1 MEEQKNILTFD
12 DALESDT
19 IEFKTE
25 DYFKPDFNLNVS
37 NQMSMEEAVKNQGIN
52 DRIISDI
59 KNNLKPET
67 SVLESI
73 GTGVSSAA
81 RAIKNTIPDALDSLT
96 IMSKNVDWFYPNMTE
111 EERDNM
117 ALEIA
122 LTRKANKSFEAMESH
137 YNGTDNWITMGS
149 AAIAQFLGQMSLNAL
164 VPGLGSLQMGVQTAS
179 DTALD
184 YAVDVMEKEGYNMRK
199 AGNWKDNAITL
210 ANGAVQAFIEHKLG
224 AERLVN
230 GAFNRA
236 MTGTLRAGA
245 TTAFSEGA
253 EEFTQE
259 WAGYLFNTLAG
270 HEDRTVGQ
278 VLSDALT
285 GAVVGGLIGGTAGA
299 TAYKTKTSDIA
310 KVLREKFGYEPKL
323 ANAMAQDMVDNAMYK
338 SKEEMTIQ
346 AQFKYHYGDNYNNFV
361 NKVKTLLQEAGWE
374 RRNPGKDLNTFA
386 QLNADTLISP
396 FINMANMSNMSAKDF
411 FDIAN
416 MEVIGN
422 QVVLNTQRFDNPNEV
437 RRRIKEVEAQI
448 KEENLKQ
455 GIDNRARKQQLQ
467 SQKKTLQTILN
478 KLKFEEMFDKEAINN
493 QLAKIQQED
502 VENKMPEVASS
513 LKGIVEDWDF
523 NHKGMYVGKH
533 RIPVNMLVVDLKDI
547 NISHMDG
554 EANPNYKNKQLQNRV
569 RNDIKDDVRLQQKSN
584 NLQPESLV
592 FGNDTTT
599 GAPVVNMD
607 GDIIAGN
614 GRGELLRR
622 AYINQEQVP
631 GLKERIEAYK
641 NLLRQQGYDIEG
653 MEMPV
658 LIRQID
664 VPVEQQVAIASVSNI
679 PTMSAFQHSQRAKN
693 DAKVIADKNL
703 TDPMAF
709 LSSLTPDEKVEFELE
724 KGNIDQLALDRRFND
739 AVMALILNDNKLFE
753 NLILGN
759 KLPKKIISGI
769 SNAVKTSNLLERLKT
784 DTGMREDIRNALIS
798 APKTNSDNLA
808 MNIQQAT
815 VGEDNPFNKNSLL
828 LLFTEGNSLQISE
841 GLNNILGRIEQYE
854 DLISKDSLL
863 KYQTPIYSQEDL
875 MKQTLKDIALTKEY
889 FTDKGQIRTDFQDG
903 SKQQKLSQNLLALFT
918 SEAPSQ
924 SGSVEQ
930 QVISEESPSLFD
942 YEPTETPTET
952 QETVATE
959 GIEPTQTELT
969 PETQEAIKEDT
980 LPEVA
985 KEDTT
990 TPDKIEDF
998 GEYLYGAKKDL
1009 WTSYKENIK
1018 KEVPSSFSD
1027 IKVSELFPEPN
1038 YEKLIANGVDVNA
1051 LATIKALRDYI
1062 PTKPRDVSYKYK
1074 QERWL
1079 NIFNS
1084 IRGIT
1089 QSIIDNN
1096 FDIAYLDEL
1105 LKSSEYRSL
1114 KDKID
1119 LYRLLGYPYFK
1130 KADGF
1135 NYMPMRIHTDEN
1147 GKTYMTSSYYEGD
1160 RDGYAVY
1167 YKHRNIT
1174 NPEGNYY
1181 FNDLDEV
1188 LATIKNIID
1197 AESNSQTKKTT
1208 FDIYYKGNN
1217 RNEIFLGKKIR
1228 SGKYIDLHTFETVK
1242 EAREYLEN
1250 NYDSLVKE
1258 LEALKQKPK
1267 DRGEVNEA
1275 RVGDDY
1281 RQGSN
1286 ATPEM
1291 YADMFGFRGVQFG
1304 NWVEQKTRQV
1314 DMNEA
1319 YDALIDLTKVLDI
1332 PTRAISLNGTLG
1344 LAFGAR
1350 GKGSASA
1357 HYEPDN
1363 IVINLT
1369 KKKGAGSLAHEWFH
1383 ALDNYFMNKDK
1394 RVGRYTTEEASKY
1407 DVQFIKSMRPE
1418 LEKAFSAVRE
1428 AIKETELAKRSGQYD
1443 TGSKEYWTTI
1453 REMGAR
1459 TFEQYI
1465 KDKLQEKGVV
1475 NDFLVNLISSN
1486 DDKNV
1491 YLNENEKEKV
1501 YQAYDN
1507 LFNIMETRE
1516 TENGNI
1522 ELYQGSRY
1530 NGFFDADLKTIL
1542 LGENMNEGTLQHEI
1556 AHFFLDRCF
1565 EIWQNGTGTE
1575 QFNERFQQIADI
1587 LNIRREQTTLT
1598 TSQQEQWAR
1607 MTEAYLFGKG
1617 TPAGRMPL
1625 MNQFLQW
1632 VPAQYEAIENLQYL
1646 GSDGKY
1652 HNPVL
1657 TDQAMNLFDA
1667 LYQNGIVAT
1676 SPAIDFKPIE
1686 DKEHNIIVA
1695 DTETQKERVKTL
1707 NDGAVKGEGQ
1717 QLNLS
1722 EMAQD
1727 KSLYENKKTQL
1738 WEEVVAEKE
1747 ETTPAEKPT
1756 FIQKVFLGKG
1766 TNTQNQMRAEA
1777 EKWIKNNPK
1786 HAERLIEGS
1795 DLLDISN
1802 GLFMN
1807 DSGIEPTTLFL
1818 TYAEMNEDKLSK
1830 ATHDD
1835 IILKAEAIRQLAAK
1849 TLGLTNKHKSI
1860 FLDGFNY
1867 IIGQR
1872 EQKLALARYGNVENA
1887 VNLLRDD
1894 MNKTVEKWA
1903 TRIAQTESN
1912 SEQRKQ
1918 VVNEMVKEMEQEFG
1932 QTLDGNIFYQE
1943 DIEKLIK
1950 MAKSDTPYIKNKAK
1964 SIAKK
1969 LAKLEIPEAERTQL
1983 LNLADNAQKAIDSG
1997 ALNSNNKEVLEKACG
2012 DIKAYQDFL
2021 GKETINPTKYQ
2032 SMVQELMP
2040 RLMLSSPSTHITN
2053 IFSNTIEGAILSGT
2067 LKYQYRKY
2075 GNVVDSNKIEQA
2087 RKHIAD
2093 VYDLTGINLAQ
2104 ISNLKDTSLVGGE
2117 YKMLTPD
2124 NQAKGLQKID
2134 PMRFL
2139 AKEDNYFR
2147 NKQFIDTIAYIAS
2160 KDAKGDSKKANE
2172 LFEEYLKIGN
2182 KSEYAIKARYQAVLC
2197 GELATFTQNGAF
2209 ARAMTTIRKALDTVS
2224 FGKDSKGLGT
2234 FLMPFVKT
2242 PSNIIQMGA
2251 EAIASPFTVGYK
2263 MFKGKEI
2270 NLSDRLAVG
2279 NLIGSAIL
2287 FGLASAIGAVYEPKK
2302 NKYDYKGDS
2311 LVLGGVRFKLSNFGV
2326 IAAPLRQ
2333 ILLISNAI
2341 TGKGKWTQDTLNTG
2355 ISTLPGFDALDD
2367 LTQLRDKPIEF
2378 FNNTLG
2384 NATQRL
2390 VPSIARYPIRYAT
2403 KDMPKTKNKWLKP
2416 YARAIGMAK
2425 TSQKI
2430 DDVGEVFLRMAFGY
2444 NIDWK

>member
-19 IEFKTE
+19 IDFKTE

-37 NQMSMEEAVKNQGIN
+37 NQMTMEEAVKNQGIN

-73 GTGVSSAA
+73 GAGVSSAA

-137 YNGTDNWITMGS
+137 YNETDNWITMGS

-299 TAYKTKTSDIA
+299 TAYKLNTSNIA

-323 ANAMAQDMVDNAMYK
+323 ADAMAQDMVDTTK
-338 SKEEMTIQ
+338 SSATEEMTIQ
-346 AQFKYHYGDNYNNFV
+346 AQFKYHYGENYNNFV
-361 NKVKTLLQEAGWE
+361 NKVKTLLKEAGWE
-374 RRNPGKDLNTFA
+374 RRNPGKDLNAFA

-396 FINMANMSNMSAKDF
+396 FINMANMSNMPAKDF

-478 KLKFEEMFDKEAINN
+478 KLKFEEMFDREAINN

-569 RNDIKDDVRLQQKSN
+569 RNNIKDDVRLQQKSN

-759 KLPKKIISGI
+759 KLPKKIISGV

-863 KYQTPIYSQEDL
+863 KNQTPIYSQEDL

-918 SEAPSQ
+918 SETPSQ

-930 QVISEESPSLFD
+930 QVMSEEDNLLFQNDRQEYTQDKGYEIGYSDYADIRKSEIYKTIESKIDTINEYLKSLGLNPEKSMSINRKGGVSGYINSKIGIIRISDHPSFYDYSQISVSANEDIETIKEKINELNRQQKLQDNEIKLEEEKNKNNLLIQIEELENKIQEMKSSPMFEEMENYYNLGKNVSKSTRHEIKKAERAKNPNIQKYIDKFGNDSLNELQKRLNSKKTELKRKYNISYSSDTGNIYYQSAFAGSRVDYDRPSL
-942 YEPTETPTET
+942 
-952 QETVATE
+952 
-959 GIEPTQTELT
+959 
-969 PETQEAIKEDT
+969 EAIGSGEGNQAHGWGLYYALDKDVAENYRQTFISGKSSVDILVDGERIDITNASEFEKQVWDEIKNRAINKE
-980 LPEVA
+980 EA
-985 KEDTT
+985 KTIIDDYLESQKLQENIRED
-990 TPDKIEDF
+990 I
-998 GEYLYGAKKDL
+998 L
-1009 WTSYKENIK
+1009 KEN
-1018 KEVPSSFSD
+1018 
-1027 IKVSELFPEPN
+1027 PN
-1038 YEKLIANGVDVNA
+1038 DENTKEKLKNIREH
-1051 LATIKALRDYI
+1051 IKFLESID
-1062 PTKPRDVSYKYK
+1062 TNK
-1074 QERWL
+1074 L
-1079 NIFNS
+1079 NIKENKGQVHEVDIPEMPYLLDEQKLYS
-1084 IRGIT
+1084 Q
-1089 QSIIDNN
+1089 QSDFVKNAIDN
-1096 FDIAYLDEL
+1096 AYN
-1105 LKSSEYRSL
+1105 SL
-1114 KDKID
+1114 TDLQKKMFKDK
-1119 LYRLLGYPYFK
+1119 
-1130 KADGF
+1130 
-1135 NYMPMRIHTDEN
+1135 TDV
-1147 GKTYMTSSYYEGD
+1147 KDY
-1160 RDGYAVY
+1160 
-1167 YKHRNIT
+1167 
-1174 NPEGNYY
+1174 
-1181 FNDLDEV
+1181 
-1188 LATIKNIID
+1188 
-1197 AESNSQTKKTT
+1197 KKTT
-1208 FDIYYKGNN
+1208 
-1217 RNEIFLGKKIR
+1217 GKKIYQ
-1228 SGKYIDLHTFETVK
+1228 GIAYALYNTN
-1242 EAREYLEN
+1242 EN
-1250 NYDSLVKE
+1250 GENGSKLTSE
-1258 LEALKQKPK
+1258 LLNKQ
-1267 DRGEVNEA
+1267 G
-1275 RVGDDY
+1275 
-1281 RQGSN
+1281 
-1286 ATPEM
+1286 
-1291 YADMFGFRGVQFG
+1291 
-1304 NWVEQKTRQV
+1304 
-1314 DMNEA
+1314 
-1319 YDALIDLTKVLDI
+1319 I
-1332 PTRAISLNGTLG
+1332 
-1344 LAFGAR
+1344 
-1350 GKGSASA
+1350 KGIT
-1357 HYEPDN
+1357 YEGQEDGRCFVIFNPD
-1363 IVINLT
+1363 
-1369 KKKGAGSLAHEWFH
+1369 
-1383 ALDNYFMNKDK
+1383 
-1394 RVGRYTTEEASKY
+1394 
-1407 DVQFIKSMRPE
+1407 DVQVVNKFYQ
-1418 LEKAFSAVRE
+1418 
-1428 AIKETELAKRSGQYD
+1428 KETS
-1443 TGSKEYWTTI
+1443 SKP
-1453 REMGAR
+1453 
-1459 TFEQYI
+1459 
-1465 KDKLQEKGVV
+1465 
-1475 NDFLVNLISSN
+1475 N
-1486 DDKNV
+1486 
-1491 YLNENEKEKV
+1491 
-1501 YQAYDN
+1501 
-1507 LFNIMETRE
+1507 
-1516 TENGNI
+1516 
-1522 ELYQGSRY
+1522 SRY

-1575 QFNERFQQIADI
+1575 QFNERFQQIADM

-1646 GSDGKY
+1646 GADGKY

-1667 LYQNGIVAT
+1667 LYQNGIVTT

-1727 KSLYENKKTQL
+1727 KSLYENRKTRL

-1786 HAERLIEGS
+1786 HAEKLIEGS

-1894 MNKTVEKWA
+1894 MNKIVEKWA

-1983 LNLADNAQKAIDSG
+1983 LNLADNAQKAIDNG

-2032 SMVQELMP
+2032 SIVQELMP

-2075 GNVVDSNKIEQA
+2075 GNLVDSSKIEQA

-2104 ISNLKDTSLVGGE
+2104 ISDLKDTSLVGGE

-2139 AKEDNYFR
+2139 AKEDNFFR
-2147 NKQFIDTIAYIAS
+2147 NKQFVDTIAYIAS
-2160 KDAKGDSKKANE
+2160 EDAKGDSKKANE

-2182 KSEYAIKARYQAVLC
+2182 KNEDAINARHQAVLC

-2263 MFKGKEI
+2263 MYKGQEL

-2279 NLIGSAIL
+2279 NFISSAIL
-2287 FGLASAIGAVYEPKK
+2287 FGLASALGIVYEPKK
-2302 NKYDYKGDS
+2302 NKYDYKEDS
-2311 LVLGGVRFKLSNFGV
+2311 LVFGGVRFKLSNFGV

-2403 KDMPKTKNKWLKP
+2403 KDMPKTNNKWIKP

-2430 DDVGEVFLRMAFGY
+2430 DDVSEVFLRMAFGY

>member
-19 IEFKTE
+19 IDFKTE

-37 NQMSMEEAVKNQGIN
+37 NQMTMEEAVKNQGIN

-59 KNNLKPET
+59 KNNLKPEA

-81 RAIKNTIPDALDSLT
+81 RAIKNTIPDALDGLT

-164 VPGLGSLQMGVQTAS
+164 VPGLGSLQMGVQTTS
-179 DTALD
+179 ETALD

-210 ANGAVQAFIEHKLG
+210 ANGAVQTFIEHKLG
-224 AERLVN
+224 AERIVN

-299 TAYKTKTSDIA
+299 TAYKLNTSNIA

-323 ANAMAQDMVDNAMYK
+323 ANAMAQDMVDSSMSGA
-338 SKEEMTIQ
+338 KEEMTIQ

-374 RRNPGKDLNTFA
+374 RRNPGKDLNAFA

-396 FINMANMSNMSAKDF
+396 FINMANMSNMPAKDF

-448 KEENLKQ
+448 REENLKQ

-554 EANPNYKNKQLQNRV
+554 EVNPNYKNKQLQNRV
-569 RNDIKDDVRLQQKSN
+569 RADKKDDVRLQQKSN
-584 NLQPESLV
+584 NLQPESLI

-614 GRGELLRR
+614 GRSELLRR
-622 AYINQEQVP
+622 AYVNQEQVP

-641 NLLRQQGYDIEG
+641 NLLRQQGYNIDG
-653 MEMPV
+653 MEMPM

-664 VPVEQQVAIASVSNI
+664 VPVEQQIAIASVSNI

-693 DAKVIADKNL
+693 DSKVIADKDL
-703 TDPMAF
+703 TEPMAF
-709 LSSLTPDEKVEFELE
+709 LSSLTPDERVEFELE

-753 NLILGN
+753 SLILGN

-769 SNAVKTSNLLERLKT
+769 TNAVKTSNLLERLKT

-798 APKTNSDNLA
+798 VPKTNSDNLA

-863 KYQTPIYSQEDL
+863 KDQTPIYSQEDL

-889 FTDKGQIRTDFQDG
+889 FTDKGQIRTNFQDG

-918 SEAPSQ
+918 SETPSQ

-930 QVISEESPSLFD
+930 QVMSEEDNLLFQSDNQEQKGLAPTLFATHNIDKNAFNNAIKLGGLAMPSMAVTNLDNANINTAYGEITLIGDENLVKPSRNVDFFLHDAYSPTLSNFIRYSLSNNAKSFIKD
-942 YEPTETPTET
+942 TLKKVNREDSSSTFTYNIEEELKYPTSNAMAMELY
-952 QETVATE
+952 AIDK
-959 GIEPTQTELT
+959 GIEFDDSVIRRNPDYLEWYQNNLQGEPYLWVENSRKTNMVR
-969 PETQEAIKEDT
+969 KEFNLD
-980 LPEVA
+980 
-985 KEDTT
+985 
-990 TPDKIEDF
+990 
-998 GEYLYGAKKDL
+998 
-1009 WTSYKENIK
+1009 
-1018 KEVPSSFSD
+1018 
-1027 IKVSELFPEPN
+1027 
-1038 YEKLIANGVDVNA
+1038 NA
-1051 LATIKALRDYI
+1051 IKALKTMDRQGNNILTPNSVNLVLQAITPKVKSIKEAHKKEFLLSSFEESDNYRR
-1062 PTKPRDVSYKYK
+1062 K
-1074 QERWL
+1074 L
-1079 NIFNS
+1079 NEKF
-1084 IRGIT
+1084 
-1089 QSIIDNN
+1089 
-1096 FDIAYLDEL
+1096 AEL
-1105 LKSSEYRSL
+1105 SKELS
-1114 KDKID
+1114 KDD
-1119 LYRLLGYPYFK
+1119 
-1130 KADGF
+1130 
-1135 NYMPMRIHTDEN
+1135 
-1147 GKTYMTSSYYEGD
+1147 
-1160 RDGYAVY
+1160 
-1167 YKHRNIT
+1167 
-1174 NPEGNYY
+1174 
-1181 FNDLDEV
+1181 
-1188 LATIKNIID
+1188 
-1197 AESNSQTKKTT
+1197 SNSF
-1208 FDIYYKGNN
+1208 FD
-1217 RNEIFLGKKIR
+1217 
-1228 SGKYIDLHTFETVK
+1228 
-1242 EAREYLEN
+1242 
-1250 NYDSLVKE
+1250 LVE
-1258 LEALKQKPK
+1258 
-1267 DRGEVNEA
+1267 G
-1275 RVGDDY
+1275 
-1281 RQGSN
+1281 
-1286 ATPEM
+1286 
-1291 YADMFGFRGVQFG
+1291 
-1304 NWVEQKTRQV
+1304 
-1314 DMNEA
+1314 
-1319 YDALIDLTKVLDI
+1319 
-1332 PTRAISLNGTLG
+1332 LG
-1344 LAFGAR
+1344 LALTSKTDEEKIKWLSQRKMDTSENALQKIKELQEEIKNTPTTYFEAKIR
-1350 GKGSASA
+1350 NAVKLNEFKGIIIPNSSD
-1357 HYEPDN
+1357 YDN
-1363 IVINLT
+1363 IANYSKDVLGLNVKRIN
-1369 KKKGAGSLAHEWFH
+1369 KES
-1383 ALDNYFMNKDK
+1383 
-1394 RVGRYTTEEASKY
+1394 TEEYKQA
-1407 DVQFIKSMRPE
+1407 
-1418 LEKAFSAVRE
+1418 
-1428 AIKETELAKRSGQYD
+1428 
-1443 TGSKEYWTTI
+1443 
-1453 REMGAR
+1453 
-1459 TFEQYI
+1459 
-1465 KDKLQEKGVV
+1465 
-1475 NDFLVNLISSN
+1475 
-1486 DDKNV
+1486 
-1491 YLNENEKEKV
+1491 LNEINNES
-1501 YQAYDN
+1501 
-1507 LFNIMETRE
+1507 NIFFQ
-1516 TENGNI
+1516 N
-1522 ELYQGSRY
+1522 SRY

-1575 QFNERFQQIADI
+1575 QFNERFQQIADM
-1587 LNIRREQTTLT
+1587 LNIRREQTALT
-1598 TSQQEQWAR
+1598 TAQQEQWAR

-1617 TPAGRMPL
+1617 TPTGRMPL

-1646 GSDGKY
+1646 GADGKY

-1695 DTETQKERVKTL
+1695 DTETQKERIKTL

-1727 KSLYENKKTQL
+1727 KSLYENRKTRL

-1747 ETTPAEKPT
+1747 EATPAEKPT
-1756 FIQKVFLGKG
+1756 FIQRVLAGRG
-1766 TNTQNQMRAEA
+1766 TNTQAEMKQNA
-1777 EKWIKNNPK
+1777 IDWIKKNPK
-1786 HAERLIEGS
+1786 HAERLVEGTS
-1795 DLLDISN
+1795 LEDIDN

-1807 DSGIEPTTLFL
+1807 DSGIEATTLFL
-1818 TYAEMNEDKLSK
+1818 TYAEQNKDTLSPE
-1830 ATHDD
+1830 TYRD
-1835 IILKAEAIRQLAAK
+1835 IILKAEVYRSLAGKAG
-1849 TLGLTNKHKSI
+1849 GLTNYHKSLY
-1860 FLDGFNY
+1860 LDAYKY

-1872 EQKLALARYGNVENA
+1872 TQKLALARYGNVENA
-1887 VNLLRDD
+1887 VNLLDAD
-1894 MNKTVEKWA
+1894 LTKTAEKWA

-1918 VVNEMVKEMEQEFG
+1918 VVSEMVKEMEQEFG

-1950 MAKSDTPYIKNKAK
+1950 MAKSDAPYIKNKAK

-2053 IFSNTIEGAILSGT
+2053 IFSNSIEGAILSGT

-2104 ISNLKDTSLVGGE
+2104 ISDLKDTSLVGGE

-2139 AKEDNYFR
+2139 AKEDNFFR
-2147 NKQFIDTIAYIAS
+2147 NKQFVDTIAYIAS
-2160 KDAKGDSKKANE
+2160 EDAKGDSKKANE

-2182 KSEYAIKARYQAVLC
+2182 KSEDAIKARHQAVLC

-2209 ARAMTTIRKALDTVS
+2209 ARAMTSIRKALDTVS

-2251 EAIASPFTVGYK
+2251 EAIARPFAVGYK

-2279 NLIGSAIL
+2279 NLISSLIL
-2287 FGLASAIGAVYEPKK
+2287 FGLASAVGAVYEPKK

-2326 IAAPLRQ
+2326 VAAPLRQ

-2378 FNNTLG
+2378 FNNTLA
-2384 NATQRL
+2384 NATQRTL
-2390 VPSIARYPIRYAT
+2390 LPSIARYPIRYIT
-2403 KDMPKTKNKWLKP
+2403 KDMPKTSYKWLKP
-2416 YARAIGMAK
+2416 WARLVGMAK

-2430 DDVGEVFLRMAFGY
+2430 DDVSEVFLRMAFGY

>member
-19 IEFKTE
+19 IDFKTE

-37 NQMSMEEAVKNQGIN
+37 NQMTMEEAVKNQGIN

-59 KNNLKPET
+59 KNNLKPDT

-73 GTGVSSAA
+73 GAGVSSAA

-164 VPGLGSLQMGVQTAS
+164 VPGLGSVQMGVQTAT
-179 DTALD
+179 DTALN

-199 AGNWKDNAITL
+199 AGNWKDNTITL

-224 AERLVN
+224 AERIVN
-230 GAFNRA
+230 GAFSRA

-245 TTAFSEGA
+245 TTAFSEGV

-259 WAGYLFNTLAG
+259 WAGYFFNTLAG

-285 GAVVGGLIGGTAGA
+285 GAVVGALIGGTAGA

-346 AQFKYHYGDNYNNFV
+346 AQFKYHYGENYNNFV
-361 NKVKTLLQEAGWE
+361 NKVKTLLKEAGWE
-374 RRNPGKDLNTFA
+374 RRNPGKDLNAFA

-396 FINMANMSNMSAKDF
+396 FINMANMSNMPAKDF
-411 FDIAN
+411 FDVAN

-547 NISHMDG
+547 NISHIEG

-569 RNDIKDDVRLQQKSN
+569 RADKKDDVRLQQKSN

-599 GAPVVNMD
+599 GAPVVNME

-614 GRGELLRR
+614 GRGEILRR
-622 AYINQEQVP
+622 AYVNQEQVP

-653 MEMPV
+653 MEMPI

-753 NLILGN
+753 SLILGN

-769 SNAVKTSNLLERLKT
+769 TNAVKTSNLLERLKT

-863 KYQTPIYSQEDL
+863 KDQTPIYSQEDL

-930 QVISEESPSLFD
+930 QVMSEEDNLLFQSDRQEYTQDTINIDGVEKPALNSEGNYLGRTEEEIRNFYKWFGDSKVVDEEGKPLVMYHGTREFKFGKELPSFDTFDRNKLRSGQNAVGFYFSENKDFAKNFGTRIMPVYLKIDNPQIYNNGEPTVKELVLEQKEVDNAKSDNTKYLAYKILQDTKKYTDSYDKFVMDIYHKSNLIPYQNRRDGNYNDAVNLGIEKSKEIANNYVNILKSENKDGVIIQNTIIDSNSNKGNRNTQFVVFDSNQIKSVDNRGTYNSDTGNIYYQSAFAGSRVDYDRPSL
-942 YEPTETPTET
+942 
-952 QETVATE
+952 
-959 GIEPTQTELT
+959 
-969 PETQEAIKEDT
+969 EAIGSGEGNQAHGYGLYYALNKDVAESYRETFTNENKQVPYTVLGDKT
-980 LPEVA
+980 LV
-985 KEDTT
+985 
-990 TPDKIEDF
+990 
-998 GEYLYGAKKDL
+998 EY
-1009 WTSYKENIK
+1009 IK
-1018 KEVPSSFSD
+1018 
-1027 IKVSELFPEPN
+1027 
-1038 YEKLIANGVDVNA
+1038 
-1051 LATIKALRDYI
+1051 
-1062 PTKPRDVSYKYK
+1062 
-1074 QERWL
+1074 
-1079 NIFNS
+1079 
-1084 IRGIT
+1084 
-1089 QSIIDNN
+1089 
-1096 FDIAYLDEL
+1096 
-1105 LKSSEYRSL
+1105 
-1114 KDKID
+1114 
-1119 LYRLLGYPYFK
+1119 
-1130 KADGF
+1130 
-1135 NYMPMRIHTDEN
+1135 EN
-1147 GKTYMTSSYYEGD
+1147 GKQKAKEVIQNKINESEMKIKTYEEVGDNFTAQIWQGHLNELQTLLKAVDTEGKGQVHEVD
-1160 RDGYAVY
+1160 
-1167 YKHRNIT
+1167 IPE
-1174 NPEGNYY
+1174 NPYL
-1181 FNDLDEV
+1181 LDEQKKFSEQSPFV
-1188 LATIKNIID
+1188 QAKLKDIAND
-1197 AESNSQTKKTT
+1197 FDGLNGNTKVQ
-1208 FDIYYKGNN
+1208 D
-1217 RNEIFLGKKIR
+1217 FLNKENPTGKKIYEFIAQ
-1228 SGKYIDLHTFETVK
+1228 SGSDI
-1242 EAREYLEN
+1242 
-1250 NYDSLVKE
+1250 S
-1258 LEALKQKPK
+1258 
-1267 DRGEVNEA
+1267 
-1275 RVGDDY
+1275 
-1281 RQGSN
+1281 
-1286 ATPEM
+1286 
-1291 YADMFGFRGVQFG
+1291 
-1304 NWVEQKTRQV
+1304 
-1314 DMNEA
+1314 MNE
-1319 YDALIDLTKVLDI
+1319 
-1332 PTRAISLNGTLG
+1332 
-1344 LAFGAR
+1344 FGIGMYEGAD
-1350 GKGSASA
+1350 KSASKLLEK
-1357 HYEPDN
+1357 YGIKGITYFGSQDGRCFVIFNPD
-1363 IVINLT
+1363 
-1369 KKKGAGSLAHEWFH
+1369 
-1383 ALDNYFMNKDK
+1383 
-1394 RVGRYTTEEASKY
+1394 
-1407 DVQFIKSMRPE
+1407 DVQVVNKFYQ
-1418 LEKAFSAVRE
+1418 
-1428 AIKETELAKRSGQYD
+1428 KETS
-1443 TGSKEYWTTI
+1443 SKP
-1453 REMGAR
+1453 
-1459 TFEQYI
+1459 
-1465 KDKLQEKGVV
+1465 
-1475 NDFLVNLISSN
+1475 S
-1486 DDKNV
+1486 
-1491 YLNENEKEKV
+1491 
-1501 YQAYDN
+1501 
-1507 LFNIMETRE
+1507 
-1516 TENGNI
+1516 
-1522 ELYQGSRY
+1522 SRY

-1575 QFNERFQQIADI
+1575 QFNERFQQIADM

-1646 GSDGKY
+1646 GADGKY

-1727 KSLYENKKTQL
+1727 KSLYENRKTRL

-1756 FIQKVFLGKG
+1756 FIQRVLAGRG
-1766 TNTQNQMRAEA
+1766 TNTQAEMKQNA
-1777 EKWIKNNPK
+1777 IDWIKKNPK
-1786 HAERLIEGS
+1786 HAERLVEGTS
-1795 DLLDISN
+1795 LEDIDN

-1807 DSGIEPTTLFL
+1807 DSGIEATTLFL
-1818 TYAEMNEDKLSK
+1818 TYAEQNKDTLSPE
-1830 ATHDD
+1830 TYRD
-1835 IILKAEAIRQLAAK
+1835 IILKAEVYRSLAGKAG
-1849 TLGLTNKHKSI
+1849 GLTNYHKSLY
-1860 FLDGFNY
+1860 LDAYKY

-1872 EQKLALARYGNVENA
+1872 TQKLALARYGNVENA
-1887 VNLLRDD
+1887 VNLLDAD
-1894 MNKTVEKWA
+1894 LTKTAEKWA
-1903 TRIAQTESN
+1903 TRISQTESN

-1918 VVNEMVKEMEQEFG
+1918 VVSEMVKEMEQEFG

-1997 ALNSNNKEVLEKACG
+1997 SLNSNNKEVLEKACG

-2104 ISNLKDTSLVGGE
+2104 ISDLKDTSLVGGE

-2139 AKEDNYFR
+2139 AKEDNFFR
-2147 NKQFIDTIAYIAS
+2147 NKQFVDTLAYIAS
-2160 KDAKGDSKKANE
+2160 EDAKGDSKKANE

-2182 KSEYAIKARYQAVLC
+2182 KSEDAIKARHQAVLC

-2224 FGKDSKGLGT
+2224 FGKNSKGLGT

-2263 MFKGKEI
+2263 MFKGKEL
-2270 NLSDRLAVG
+2270 NFSDRLAVG
-2279 NLIGSAIL
+2279 NLISSAIL
-2287 FGLASAIGAVYEPKK
+2287 FGLASAVGAVYEPKK

-2311 LVLGGVRFKLSNFGV
+2311 LVFGGVRFKMSNFGV

-2355 ISTLPGFDALDD
+2355 ISTLPGFDTLDD

-2390 VPSIARYPIRYAT
+2390 VPSILRYPIRYAT
-2403 KDMPKTKNKWLKP
+2403 KNEPKTNNKWLKP
-2416 YARAIGMAK
+2416 YARAIGLAK

-2430 DDVGEVFLRMAFGY
+2430 DKGAEVFLRMAFGY